1 MKTQAIEMQINASPK
16 VNNGGLFAN
25 LKYDLPAGIAVFL
38 ISIPLSL
45 GIALASGAPL
55 FSGLIAGIIGGLI
68 VAPLSGSSLG
78 ISAPTAGLA
87 IVVLT
92 AIEKLGF
99 NGFLL
104 ALMVAGVFQIVMG
117 LTRAGVIAYYFPSSV
132 INGML
137 SGIGVVLF
145 LKQIPHAMGY
155 DRDYEG
161 DTSFFQADSYS
172 SFSELA
178 HMLEFSS
185 PTAIM
190 IALISLA
197 ILMLWEQ
204 PFMKKYRFFQ
214 LFQGVLAAILGAVLI
229 NQGLQTFYP
238 ELALSGNHLVTIPV
252 LQNPGD
258 LLSQLHYPDFSQ
270 FGNPAIYLAA
280 LTLAVVASLK
290 TLLSLEAVDQ
300 MDPDK
305 RVTPA
310 NRELIVQ
317 GIGNACSGLLGGL
330 PLAQVI
336 VRSSI
341 GIQSGAKTKATGVI
355 CGLLLLFAVILIPT
369 LLNKIPLA
377 SLASVLLLVG
387 YKLIRPK
394 AFKSMYKAGM
404 YHFIPFCVTILG
416 MVFTD
421 LLIGLII
428 GLITALFSILLE
440 NYKSAFYLNES
451 HIGNKT
457 ILRLSEHVSFLN
469 KANIQKTFEQ
479 LPNNSEVI
487 IDATRSKYIDY
498 DVFEIIENFKIEA
511 KRKNI
516 KLTIENLRGYGV
528 LAPVENARAPTYDT
542 QKSLTPAK
550 VLTLLKEG
558 NERFVNNLKSN
569 RNLLE
574 QINDTRQGQFPV
586 AIILSCMDSRT
597 SVELIFDQGLGDVF
611 SARVAGN
618 VINDDILGSMEYA
631 CKLAGSKLIV
641 VLGHSHCGAIRGAC
655 ENVELDHLSGLLHK
669 IKPAVDAVHA
679 EESVEI
685 TANNNGL
692 VQKVADKNV
701 QLTVEQIKSKSP
713 LLDAMVKSG
722 EIGIVGAMYDIE
734 TGKVKFYSEEEYR
747 SCSDSGTVCGEPRV
761 ALGVGCFDEDGALAE
776 A

>member
-1 MKTQAIEMQINASPK
+1 MKTQVIEMRINASPK
-16 VNNGGLFAN
+16 INNSGLFAN

-55 FSGLIAGIIGGLI
+55 FSGLIAGIISGII

-78 ISAPTAGLA
+78 ISGPTAGLA
-87 IVVLT
+87 VIVLS

-104 ALMVAGVFQIVMG
+104 ALLVAGVFQIVMG
-117 LTRAGVIAYYFPSSV
+117 LTKAGVIAYYFPSSV

-137 SGIGVVLF
+137 SGMGCIIF

-161 DTSFFQADSYS
+161 DTSFFQPDSYS

-178 HMLEFSS
+178 NMLEYSS

-197 ILMLWEQ
+197 ILILWEQ

-214 LFQGVLAAILGAVLI
+214 LFQGVLIAILAGVLI
-229 NQGLQTFYP
+229 NQGLQNFYP
-238 ELALSGNHLVTIPV
+238 ELALSGSHLVMIPV
-252 LQNPGD
+252 VQNTGD

-270 FGNPAIYLAA
+270 SGNPAIYMTA

-290 TLLSLEAVDQ
+290 TLLSVEAVDK
-300 MDPDK
+300 MDPYK
-305 RVTPA
+305 RVTST
-310 NRELIVQ
+310 NRELIAQ

-341 GIQSGAKTKATGVI
+341 GIQSGARTKATGII
-355 CGLLLLFAVILIPT
+355 CGLLLLFAVILVPT
-369 LLNKIPLA
+369 LLNRIPLS
-377 SLASVLLLVG
+377 SLASVLLVVG
-387 YKLIRPK
+387 YKLTRPK
-394 AFKSMYKAGM
+394 SFKIMYKAGM
-404 YHFIPFCVTILG
+404 YHFIPFCITILG
-416 MVFTD
+416 MIFTD
-421 LLIGLII
+421 LLIGLGI

-469 KANIQKTFEQ
+469 KANIQQTFEQ
-479 LPNNSEVI
+479 LPDNSEVI

-511 KRKNI
+511 QRKNI

-528 LAPVENARAPTYDT
+528 LEPVENARAPTYDT
-542 QKSLTPAK
+542 QQSLTPAK
-550 VLTLLKEG
+550 VLALLKEG
-558 NERFVNNLKSN
+558 NDRFVNNLKSN

-574 QINDTRQGQFPV
+574 QINDTRQGQFPI

-641 VLGHSHCGAIRGAC
+641 VLGHSHCGAIKGAC

-669 IKPAVDAVHA
+669 IKPAVDAVRT
-679 EESVEI
+679 EESLEL
-685 TANNNGL
+685 AADDDSL
-692 VQKVADKNV
+692 VQQVADKNV
-701 QLTVEQIKSKSP
+701 QLTVEQIRSKSP
-713 LLDAMVKSG
+713 LLDAMVKNG
-722 EIGIVGAMYDIE
+722 EIGIVGAMYNIE
-734 TGKVKFYSEEEYR
+734 TGKVKFYS
-747 SCSDSGTVCGEPRV
+747 DV
-761 ALGVGCFDEDGALAE
+761 
-776 A
+776 